1 MKNRTND
8 FVMFRTLST
17 YPTNQTQNKLKYKK
31 KKLLTNDKLD
41 MKQYD
46 DGPLS
51 NGKTEYS

>member
-1 MKNRTND
+1 
-8 FVMFRTLST
+8 MFRTLST